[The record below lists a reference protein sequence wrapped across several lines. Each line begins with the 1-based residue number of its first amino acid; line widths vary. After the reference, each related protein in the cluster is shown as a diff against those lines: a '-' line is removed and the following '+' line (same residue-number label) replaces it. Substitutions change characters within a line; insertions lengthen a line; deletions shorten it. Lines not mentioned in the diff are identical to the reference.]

1 MSNEKT
7 KELEKILFITTLKA
21 MGNINNLVYHYEM
34 DKTIN
39 GSDLEKDQ
47 ELLEKLIKNIKH
59 WSNFANAIKE
69 TAKEVK

>member
-1 MSNEKT
+1 
-7 KELEKILFITTLKA
+7 